1 MLCRGVAR
9 RTQQRFPLGANGV
22 RAASSAVL
30 LRRSFCAAAA
40 SPTNKYAVKTF
51 NAISAK
57 VRRHRPQPDA
67 VGALLESSTAQLA

>member
-9 RTQQRFPLGANGV
+9 RTQQRPSLLLGPNG
-22 RAASSAVL
+22 AVL

-57 VRRHRPQPDA
+57 VCRHRHRPQPDA